1 MKRRTLALLVI
12 TGILLFGSLGLSGAG
27 RIVPLMAN
35 DPDHDG
41 VPDPLDL
48 CPQVNASF
56 FDRNGDGC
64 IDDASGARH
73 TEFWVSADLPFVYR
87 INANGAPGI
96 ANGSDFTA
104 IQSAM
109 NAWAAIAGT
118 GFTVSYGGTTPQQAA
133 SALDG
138 MNLVTFEDYQYQF
151 SNAVIAVGISTS
163 FTVDSLY
170 NNKQYL
176 PGQIF
181 DADIIFNPVKAF
193 RTPTAGNTGIDI
205 QSVTTHEAG
214 HLFGIAHSP
223 VRTSTMFYVLAP
235 GTGAASLATEDRLVF
250 LKAYADA
257 ATLAGANRISG
268 TVTSG
273 SEGGG
278 PVPGAIVWAISA
290 AGDTVAA
297 DYTMPDGSYTFLGM
311 ANGSYYIGIYPLDG
325 TSAIGGLKPEY
336 INALVETTAV
346 TVFPPE
352 YYDQNESNSDDP
364 TDKMAIA
371 VSGGTQATGIDIV
384 TNVDLVPPEV
394 VSITPVT
401 DGTDVLID
409 AALKL
414 TFTKPMDDASIQGNF
429 KLMDAATQAFIT
441 GKATFLKDDSIIV
454 FTPTVPYNFNT
465 AYDLTLKTGLKD
477 IYGNGLAAEYTSSFT
492 TEPMPPLAITSL
504 SPSKGV
510 VGNLIVIN
518 GAGFSPTIN
527 ENGVSFGSASAQVV
541 DAYPNRL
548 LVTVPAN
555 AATDLVTVTIGG
567 NTSNGLTFTVL
578 SSTEIARGFQTGV
591 AELYSI
597 PRSITVLPDGGYAHI
612 ATSAGVSI
620 VVVDPGLQSYLTV
633 TSLAVPG
640 GLDAMDATPDGKTVY
655 GVSRSNRKLYAIDT
669 DPSHGPLFN
678 TIISERQLSA
688 DPLGVCIDPSGGRA
702 YISTLAGEI
711 QIWDVRTGSATFE
724 SQIGALVS
732 PDGTVRGRMAIDPA
746 GEYLLTLSGAGKMNV
761 FDLGPDTLFV
771 QVSVL
776 LDPQDIVLDPAGQR
790 AYVGD
795 GSGSVTVVSLQPFF
809 KVQDIT
815 TGGSTRGM
823 TLTPGGVYLY
833 ACNQQLND
841 IDVIDLNESS
851 STFRSVAA
859 TIDLAASPI
868 DIDLSP
874 DGFYAFSVT
883 TDTRQLIVTTI
894 GLGPTLG
901 SISRRAGPVGARLV
915 LAGSGFGTDV
925 SNIRVQFGGPS
936 SPSLLVQ
943 PLNSTGT
950 ALEVVVPSWA
960 WSGPVRVITSDSYFP
975 AGNYQ
980 YSNSLYFQVLPGSSG
995 PGGMRLASGV
1005 PAPGQ
1010 IEFTNTL
1017 ALSPT
1022 GDFLLA
1028 GGFLGEVTILDTDP
1042 SSATFDQF
1050 ISAIGVSAEAIDDIA
1065 ITPDGERA
1073 FFGVRSQSYIRCY
1086 NVNRH
1091 SKLFGKPL
1099 GQINLNTDWGY
1110 TGYGKIAITP
1120 DGERLLVPV
1129 GRTTAPDSVLVIDIV
1144 PGSAY
1149 ENRAVGSIFGLIP
1162 RDIVFH
1168 PGGEYAYL
1176 TGFSDSILVVN
1187 MNPLQDG
1194 YLQVIGA
1201 VVMPDTLGTMRRPYA
1216 LAFTPD
1222 GRECLVATLRSDGPT
1237 IWNVIT
1243 LDTFDPANPRVAGII
1258 NTGCAEIRPY
1268 PRLDVSPQGDR
1279 AILALSRCAYYT
1291 ISLAQTPHVVTS
1303 ARYDWSIVGSTDM
1316 DFTPDGSR
1324 FYVVAPYAASD
1335 SIYVYDFSFANS
1347 LQYVS
1352 GNEQSGV
1359 IGQPLS
1365 APLRVFVGIPDSVTV
1380 GVPGVPLTFKVTGGG
1395 GYFTDSHQ
1403 QIQTVATDQNGYA
1416 EIDWT
1421 LGSVVGVQTQ
1431 FVTVEAIGL
1440 SGSPL
1445 QFVAD
1450 SYDDPA
1456 YLPLQLVQLLP
1467 FGEASNVS
1475 VTTAVQGTFSR
1486 AVDRTTIVDSTF
1498 YIYDPSIEAKVPVTV
1513 GFADGDKKVTLVPKT
1528 ALDYDKSYNVEYTN
1542 GIHDTGGGALSTPG
1556 ATMFLTG
1563 SKPPLALN
1571 SVAPASGTIGAK
1583 LVLSGQGFDASLA
1596 NNTVLFRDRA
1606 VTPYEATVT
1615 SLKVTVPVDAISG
1628 GVRVACGPDTSNAMP
1643 FVVLVPSTSPVDEVV
1658 ATVGTGS
1665 STNSVAVTPDG
1676 ALAYS
1681 VSPEGDVVV
1690 PIDVEGQ
1697 ASYSGIQVGD
1707 NPVAVAINAE
1717 GTYAYVCNFGSGTVS
1732 VIVVDPDS
1740 TTFNKVVETI
1750 TVGTNPID
1758 VEVNPDGSR
1767 VYVANAGSSNVSVID
1782 GDNTSATKNQ
1792 VLATVATGSSAKSV
1806 VVTPDGTRVYVGTN
1820 NGYVVLDAE
1829 TNGVVGTIA
1838 TGSSTKSVAITP
1850 DGALLVVLTTNGMIA
1865 IYDIQ
1870 PGSSSEN
1877 EVLATIQTG
1886 STVKSV
1892 AVTPDGAM
1900 LYIILENSDN
1910 AIAYSL
1916 TVVGSVGAFD
1926 PRVLV
1931 PPPVV
1936 QVAPV
1941 DTIPVGKNPACI
1953 AFDPSGSG
1961 LAIICNAGDKTV
1973 TILNASGLPAGPL
1986 QAEIRVTP
1994 RTLNL
1999 KSNGRWVQGRI
2010 ELPVGYWPEEI
2021 DIGSVLLQD
2030 VISVVPGMFTLGQD
2044 EDQDGLRELMVK
2056 FDRAAFQA
2064 ILPQG
2069 EYIPVTISGTAR
2081 NRPFIGV
2088 DTIRTIRPVV
2098 IHPKGEVL
2106 TMDQMTNIVWTSPK
2120 GYAVDSV
2127 SIDWTPNDGGDWHQ
2141 IARRIPDT
2149 HSCPWRVPTVMS
2161 DRCRVMITLW
2171 SRGDILGQGMSQDAF
2186 MISVPVAVTVESFS
2200 GAFEKEAAV
2209 LRWSTL
2215 VEQNLDGFNILRSE
2229 SETDGYECITAKPIP
2244 AGGSSAGASYEF
2256 KDSDIGLNRTYY
2268 YKLEGMSA
2276 GGSKDLSGP
2285 YKVICRAPFA
2295 LAQNAP
2301 NPFNPSTAIKFTIAE
2316 DSYVTLAVYDVA
2328 GRRVKTL
2335 VDRSL
2340 KANFYRVEWD
2350 GRNDE
2355 GRKVT
2360 SGVYFYR
2367 LHAGA
2372 FVQSHKMILLR

>member
-205 QSVTTHEAG
+205 QSVATHEAG

-223 VRTSTMFYVLAP
+223 VRTSTMFYVLPP
-235 GTGAASLATEDRLVF
+235 GTGAASLSTEDRLVF

-268 TVTSG
+268 TVTNG
-273 SEGGG
+273 SAGGG
-278 PVPGAIVWAISA
+278 PMPGAIVWAISA
-290 AGDTVAA
+290 ASGDTVAA

-325 TSAIGGLKPEY
+325 TSAIAGLKPQY

-352 YYDQNESNSDDP
+352 YYDQNESNGDDP
-364 TDKMAIA
+364 TDKTA
-371 VSGGTQATGIDIV
+371 VMLSGGTKAAGINIV
-384 TNVDLVPPEV
+384 TNVDLTPPEV
-394 VSITPVT
+394 ASINPAA
-401 DGTDVLID
+401 GAMDVRID

-414 TFTKPMDDASIQGNF
+414 TFSKPIDDATIKGNF
-429 KLMDAATQAFIT
+429 KLKDAATQVFIT
-441 GKATFLKDDSIIV
+441 GKATFLKDDSVIV
-454 FTPTVPYNFNT
+454 FTPTVPYEFNT
-465 AYDLTLKTGLKD
+465 LYDLTLKTGLKD
-477 IYGNGLAAEYTSSFT
+477 IYGNGLAEEYTSSFT
-492 TEPMPPLAITSL
+492 TEAMPPLAITSL
-504 SPSKGV
+504 APNKGV
-510 VGNLIVIN
+510 IGNLIVIN
-518 GAGFSPTIN
+518 GAGFSEIEA
-527 ENGVSFGSASAQVV
+527 ENGVSFGGMAAPVV

-548 LVTVPAN
+548 LVTVPAS
-555 AATDLVTVTIGG
+555 ATTGLVTVTVGG
-567 NTSNGLTFTVL
+567 ETSNGLTFTVL
-578 SSTEIARGFQTGV
+578 SATEVARGFQTGV
-591 AELYSI
+591 AELYST
-597 PRSITVLPDGGYAHI
+597 PRSLAVLPNGGYAYV
-612 ATSAGVSI
+612 ATSDGVSI
-620 VVVDPGLQSYLTV
+620 VVIDPGLASYLTV
-633 TSLAVPG
+633 TSLVVQG
-640 GLDAMDATPDGKTVY
+640 GLDAMDATPDAKMVY
-655 GVSRSNRKLYAIDT
+655 GVSRANMKLYAIDT
-669 DPSHGPLFN
+669 DPSHVNLFN
-678 TIISERQLSA
+678 TIVAEHPCGA
-688 DPLGVCIDPSGGRA
+688 VPLGICIDPSGGKA
-702 YISTLAGEI
+702 YIPTLEGNI
-711 QIWDVRTGSATFE
+711 QVWDVRKGSATFE
-724 SQIGALVS
+724 SQIGAMS
-732 PDGTVRGRMAIDPA
+732 PPDANVRGRMAIDPA
-746 GEYLLTLSGAGKMNV
+746 GEHLLALSGAGKLNV
-761 FDLGPDTLFV
+761 YDLVADTLAA

-776 LDPQDIVLDPAGQR
+776 SNPQDVVVDLAGKR
-790 AYVGD
+790 AYVSD
-795 GSGSVTVVSLQPFF
+795 GTGNVTVVSLQPLFM
-809 KVQDIT
+809 VQDIN
-815 TGGSTRGM
+815 TGGALRGM
-823 TLTPGGVYLY
+823 TITPGGMYLY
-833 ACNQQLND
+833 ACNEQLND

-851 STFRSVAA
+851 KTFRSVAA
-859 TIDLAASPI
+859 TIGLESQPV
-868 DIDLSP
+868 DIGLSP
-874 DGFYAFSVT
+874 DGFYAFTAVR
-883 TDTRQLIVTTI
+883 DAKQLIVTAI
-894 GLGPTLG
+894 GLGPTLK
-901 SISRRAGPVGARLV
+901 SISRRAGCAGAKIV
-915 LAGSGFGTDV
+915 LAGSGFGIDNV
-925 SNIRVQFGGPS
+925 EVEFASAGGPGTV
-936 SPSLLVQ
+936 P
-943 PLNSTGT
+943 PMYSTGT
-950 ALEVVVPSWA
+950 ALALEVPEWA
-960 WSGPVRVITSDSYFP
+960 VSGPVRVIMRPPDNP
-975 AGNYQ
+975 Q
-980 YSNSLYFQVLPGSSG
+980 QLMPSNSLYFQVLPAYSG
-995 PGGMRLASGV
+995 PSKNLRLASGV
-1005 PAPGQ
+1005 TVP
-1010 IEFTNTL
+1010 ESMDLNSTL

-1022 GDFLLA
+1022 GDFLVT
-1028 GGFLGEVTILDTDP
+1028 GGWGGRAEILDTDP
-1042 SSATFDQF
+1042 SSNSFNQF
-1050 ISAIGVSAEAIDDIA
+1050 IGTVDGPANGINSIA
-1065 ITPDGERA
+1065 LSPDGERA
-1073 FFGVRSQSYIRCY
+1073 FFSSQRDDTVWCY

-1091 SKLFGKPL
+1091 SSHFGQLMGHIDLKA
-1099 GQINLNTDWGY
+1099 IAYDAVTI
-1110 TGYGKIAITP
+1110 GKIAISPDGEFLYVPVHHVTYLADSIYVVDIRPGSIDENKTIGKVPGIASRGIAFHPDGQYAYVAYSNTVAVVDVNPLNSTFLYMLNAVAIPDTFGAQRMPLTLATTP
-1120 DGERLLVPV
+1120 DGSRC
-1129 GRTTAPDSVLVIDIV
+1129 
-1144 PGSAY
+1144 
-1149 ENRAVGSIFGLIP
+1149 
-1162 RDIVFH
+1162 
-1168 PGGEYAYL
+1168 
-1176 TGFSDSILVVN
+1176 LVV
-1187 MNPLQDG
+1187 
-1194 YLQVIGA
+1194 
-1201 VVMPDTLGTMRRPYA
+1201 T
-1216 LAFTPD
+1216 
-1222 GRECLVATLRSDGPT
+1222 
-1237 IWNVIT
+1237 
-1243 LDTFDPANPRVAGII
+1243 I
-1258 NTGCAEIRPY
+1258 NTGGPELWNIFSLNLQDPVNPVIDGVIDTDCGNGRKHTPAI
-1268 PRLDVSPQGDR
+1268 DVSPEGDR
-1279 AILALSRCAYYT
+1279 AIVALGQCSYYT
-1291 ISLAQTPHVVTS
+1291 IDLRTSPISVAYQRFDLSLLAT
-1303 ARYDWSIVGSTDM
+1303 TDM
-1316 DFTPDGSR
+1316 DFTPDGTR
-1324 FYVVAPYAASD
+1324 FYVTAPYAASD
-1335 SIYVYDFSFANS
+1335 SIYVYDFSYANF
-1347 LQYVS
+1347 LMYIS
-1352 GNEQSGV
+1352 GNEQSG
-1359 IGQPLS
+1359 IIDQPLS
-1365 APLRVFVGIPDSVTV
+1365 APLRVFVGLPDSGMV
-1380 GVPGVPLTFKVTGGG
+1380 GVPGVPLKFSVTGGG
-1395 GYFTDSHQ
+1395 GYFTDSG
-1403 QIQTVATDQNGYA
+1403 QTTRVIATDQNGYA
-1416 EIDWT
+1416 QIKWT
-1421 LGSVVGVQTQ
+1421 LGNVVGTQSQ

-1440 SGSPL
+1440 GGSPL
-1445 QFVAD
+1445 QFIAD

-1456 YLPLQLVQLLP
+1456 ALPLQFTQILP
-1467 FGEASNVS
+1467 LNGSTGVS
-1475 VTTAVQGTFSR
+1475 VTSLVQGQFTR
-1486 AVDRTTIVDSTF
+1486 PVDLVSIVDSTF
-1498 YIYDPSIEAKVPVTV
+1498 YIYDPGTTSTVPAFV
-1513 GFADGDKKVTLVPKT
+1513 GFSDSNRKVTLIPKAALNYSASYFVRWT
-1528 ALDYDKSYNVEYTN
+1528 A
-1542 GIHDTGGGALSTPG
+1542 GIHDADGGALINPG
-1556 ATMFLTG
+1556 KSSFTTG
-1563 SKPPLALN
+1563 AKPPLMLT
-1571 SVAPASGTIGAK
+1571 SVTPPASSVGAS
-1583 LVLSGQGFDASLA
+1583 LVLAGKGFDPEAA
-1596 NNTVLFRDRA
+1596 DNKVLFNDRA
-1606 VTPYEATVT
+1606 VSPFNAGVDYF
-1615 SLKVTVPVDAISG
+1615 KVKVPVDAITG
-1628 GVRVACGPDTSNAMP
+1628 QVRVVSAGDTSNTMP
-1643 FVVLVPSTSPVDEVV
+1643 FTVLVPSTSPVDEVV
-1658 ATVGTGS
+1658 ASVGTGS

-1697 ASYSGIQVGD
+1697 ASYPGIQVGD
-1707 NPVAVAINAE
+1707 NPVAVAINAD

-1792 VLATVATGSSAKSV
+1792 VLATVTTGSSAKSV
-1806 VVTPDGTRVYVGTN
+1806 VVTPDGTRVYVGTG

-1838 TGSSTKSVAITP
+1838 TGSSTKSVSITP
-1850 DGALLVVLTTNGMIA
+1850 DGALLVVLTTNGTVV

-1900 LYIILENSDN
+1900 LYIILEDSDN

-1916 TVVGSVGAFD
+1916 TVVGSVGAFE
-1926 PRVLV
+1926 PGTII

-1936 QVAPV
+1936 SVAPV
-1941 DTIPVGKNPACI
+1941 DTIPTGRNPACI
-1953 AFDPSGSG
+1953 TFDPSGSG

-1973 TILNASGLPAGPL
+1973 TILNASGLPAGPIP
-1986 QAEIRVTP
+1986 AEVRITP

-1999 KSNGRWVQGRI
+1999 KSHGRWVQGRI
-2010 ELPVGYWPEEI
+2010 ELPIGYWPEEI

-2030 VISVVPGMFTLGQD
+2030 IIPVVPGMFVLGED
-2044 EDQDGLRELMVK
+2044 EDQDGLRELVVK
-2056 FDRAAFQA
+2056 FDRAAFQE

-2120 GYAVDSV
+2120 GFVVDSV
-2127 SIDWTPNDGGDWHQ
+2127 SIDWTPNDGGDWYR

-2149 HSCPWRVPTVMS
+2149 HSYPWHVPTVMS
-2161 DRCRVMITLW
+2161 DCCRVIITLW
-2171 SRGDILGQGMSQDAF
+2171 ARGDILGQGMSQDAF

-2215 VEQNLDGFNILRSE
+2215 LEQNLEGFNILRSE

-2244 AGGSSAGASYEF
+2244 AGGSSAGGSYEF
-2256 KDSDIGLNRTYY
+2256 TDPDVGLNRTYF
-2268 YKLEGMSA
+2268 YKLEGTSN

-2328 GRRVKTL
+2328 GRRVTTL